1 MGGGFKREVR
11 RRYGKWWEKTGGKGE
26 ERVRDLAQSLSH
38 SDLEQGQGSGTAQLR
53 PPPHPLIPYWL
64 LHPSTSQPPN
74 ERAQARA
81 NNEH

>member
-1 MGGGFKREVR
+1 MKQGEKRQE
-11 RRYGKWWEKTGGKGE
+11 KGE
-26 ERVRDLAQSLSH
+26 ERVKDLAQSLSR

-64 LHPSTSQPPN
+64 LHPSTSQSPN

-81 NNEH
+81 NNED